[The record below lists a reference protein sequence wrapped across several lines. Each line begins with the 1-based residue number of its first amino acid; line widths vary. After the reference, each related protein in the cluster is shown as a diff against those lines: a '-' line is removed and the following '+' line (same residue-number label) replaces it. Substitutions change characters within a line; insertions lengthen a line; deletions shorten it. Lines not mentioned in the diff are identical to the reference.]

1 MTATEKILLVDPDES
16 DRMLAALVLGEQLP
30 EIEVVQVSSFL
41 DFAEQLVQGGF
52 AAVIAEHQLAWG
64 DGVRLLQ
71 VVRRREPEALLF
83 LFAHHLPAGIA
94 TLAIVHGVSAYL
106 TKSSAGFLE
115 LPRAVRAAMQQAR
128 RHRHTE
134 VVTRAVEHL
143 SIGVLTLSREG
154 GVRDANAAAARL
166 LAVAS
171 EGQLIGRPLDTL
183 VGGLATSPSWQT
195 LLEGKRRLVE
205 HVFPEAGAGAGT
217 IRLGGWRARDPV
229 DRGDAFYGVLHRVR
243 VSREPPDG
251 RAAVGPEGASGDAVV
266 DE

>member
-1 MTATEKILLVDPDES
+1 
-16 DRMLAALVLGEQLP
+16 MLAARVLGAQLP
-30 EIEVVQVSSFL
+30 EVEIVQVSSFP

-52 AAVIAEHQLAWG
+52 AAVIAERQLGWG

-71 VVRRREPEALLF
+71 VVRKREPGALLF
-83 LFAHHLPAGIA
+83 LFAHDLPAGIA
-94 TLAIVHGVSAYL
+94 TLAITDGLSAYL

-115 LPRAVRAAMQQAR
+115 LPGAVRAAMHQAR
-128 RHRHTE
+128 RQRHAET
-134 VVTRAVEHL
+134 VARTVEHL

-154 GVRDANAAAARL
+154 GMRDANAAAARL

-171 EGQLIGRPLDTL
+171 EGDLIGRPLETL
-183 VGGLATSPSWQT
+183 VAGLASSPSWQA

-217 IRLGGWRARDPV
+217 IRLGVWRARDPV

-243 VSREPPDG
+243 
-251 RAAVGPEGASGDAVV
+251 A
-266 DE
+266 